1 MTVNQDGLNEIFFA
15 KGEGIQ
21 EFKMWIYDKHG
32 NVMFESNKLTDGW
45 DGQFKGRYVPQD
57 VYGWVIEV
65 QWVNNQWFTKGGTL
79 TVFR

>member
-1 MTVNQDGLNEIFFA
+1 
-15 KGEGIQ
+15 
-21 EFKMWIYDKHG
+21 MWIYDKHG
-32 NVMFESNKLTDGW
+32 NVLFESNKLTDGW

-65 QWVNNQWFTKGGTL
+65 QWVNNQWFTKGGTV